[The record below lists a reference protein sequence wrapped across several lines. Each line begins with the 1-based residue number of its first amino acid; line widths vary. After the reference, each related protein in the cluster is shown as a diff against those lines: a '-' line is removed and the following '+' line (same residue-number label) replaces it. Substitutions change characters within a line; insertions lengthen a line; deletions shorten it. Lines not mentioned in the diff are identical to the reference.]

1 MYRSNFPGSRHNDTG
16 GLVVDYKVNNLS
28 EALEHYKQKKDEPTH
43 AYGLCDSRGYVIS
56 YNARLTSSFEGN
68 DGINN
73 CLAAI
78 QKAYPG
84 ALVNM

>member
-1 MYRSNFPGSRHNDTG
+1 MSSGSDGIFVHYQVKELTD
-16 GLVVDYKVNNLS
+16 
-28 EALEHYKQKKDEPTH
+28 ALEQYKQKKDEPTH

-56 YNARLTSSFEGN
+56 YNARFTSSFEGN

-78 QKAYPG
+78 QKKYPG
-84 ALVNM
+84 ATVPM